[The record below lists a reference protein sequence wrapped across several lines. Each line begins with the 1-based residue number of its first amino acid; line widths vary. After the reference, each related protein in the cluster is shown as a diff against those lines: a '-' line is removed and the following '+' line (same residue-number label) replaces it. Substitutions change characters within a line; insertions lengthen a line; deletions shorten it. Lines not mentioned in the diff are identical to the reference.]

1 MNRVDVNGCCIKYLI
16 IREWRLNKMV
26 IMICEIQGKWLMKK
40 ANPKTHYFLF
50 MRMLSYCKNLR
61 WHSLRL
67 LMSKDRVHFVTHFQT
82 QKHLDK
88 KYKGKKWIFSI
99 TQTKYRCVR
108 VRFSGGISFTFPP
121 GGSPR
126 WRQTMTHHRLGGA
139 AFLAIISSSFSLF
152 KKLPTMCRIMS
163 NSDKCLLL
171 NDVKKYNQKK
181 KSQLRYLCQFALF
194 TDFNFKN

>member
-1 MNRVDVNGCCIKYLI
+1 
-16 IREWRLNKMV
+16 MV
-26 IMICEIQGKWLMKK
+26 IMISEIQGKWLMKK

-88 KYKGKKWIFSI
+88 KNKGKKWIFSI

-126 WRQTMTHHRLGGA
+126 WRQTMTHHRLGE
-139 AFLAIISSSFSLF
+139 LHSSPLSVQASLYSRSFQQCAES
-152 KKLPTMCRIMS
+152 
-163 NSDKCLLL
+163 
-171 NDVKKYNQKK
+171 
-181 KSQLRYLCQFALF
+181 CQILINVYF
-194 TDFNFKN
+194 

>member
-1 MNRVDVNGCCIKYLI
+1 
-16 IREWRLNKMV
+16 MV

-50 MRMLSYCKNLR
+50 MRILSYCKNLR

-88 KYKGKKWIFSI
+88 KNKGKKWIFNI

-126 WRQTMTHHRLGGA
+126 WRQTMTHHRLGGT

-163 NSDKCLLL
+163 YSDKCLLL
-171 NDVKKYNQKK
+171 NAVKKYNQKK

>member
-1 MNRVDVNGCCIKYLI
+1 MWNTGEMVDEKSKPQNTL
-16 IREWRLNKMV
+16 LSFH
-26 IMICEIQGKWLMKK
+26 
-40 ANPKTHYFLF
+40 ANAFILQKSEMTFPQTLHVKRSCSFRNSFSNTKSFGE
-50 MRMLSYCKNLR
+50 KN
-61 WHSLRL
+61 
-67 LMSKDRVHFVTHFQT
+67 
-82 QKHLDK
+82 
-88 KYKGKKWIFSI
+88 KGKKWIFSI

-126 WRQTMTHHRLGGA
+126 WRQTMTHHRLGRA

-181 KSQLRYLCQFALF
+181 NPSYVIYANLLFSQISILKINIINANLCS
-194 TDFNFKN
+194 

>member
-1 MNRVDVNGCCIKYLI
+1 MNRIDVNGCCIKYLI

-50 MRMLSYCKNLR
+50 MRILSYCKNLR

-88 KYKGKKWIFSI
+88 KNKGKMNIFHNSNKI
-99 TQTKYRCVR
+99 PMCAGEIQWGYLFHLPARGQPSMTSNNDTSQV
-108 VRFSGGISFTFPP
+108 GGNCI
-121 GGSPR
+121 PR
-126 WRQTMTHHRLGGA
+126 HYQFKL
-139 AFLAIISSSFSLF
+139 LF
-152 KKLPTMCRIMS
+152 IQEAS
-163 NSDKCLLL
+163 N
-171 NDVKKYNQKK
+171 NVQNHVK
-181 KSQLRYLCQFALF
+181 FW
-194 TDFNFKN
+194 

>member
-26 IMICEIQGKWLMKK
+26 IMISEIQGKWLMKK

-88 KYKGKKWIFSI
+88 KNKGKMNIFHNSNKI
-99 TQTKYRCVR
+99 PMCAGEIQWGYLFHLPARGQPSMTSNNDTSQV
-108 VRFSGGISFTFPP
+108 GGELHSSPLSVQASLYSRSFQQCAE
-121 GGSPR
+121 S
-126 WRQTMTHHRLGGA
+126 
-139 AFLAIISSSFSLF
+139 
-152 KKLPTMCRIMS
+152 
-163 NSDKCLLL
+163 
-171 NDVKKYNQKK
+171 
-181 KSQLRYLCQFALF
+181 CQILINVYF
-194 TDFNFKN
+194 

>member
-1 MNRVDVNGCCIKYLI
+1 MN
-16 IREWRLNKMV
+16 
-26 IMICEIQGKWLMKK
+26 
-40 ANPKTHYFLF
+40 
-50 MRMLSYCKNLR
+50 
-61 WHSLRL
+61 
-67 LMSKDRVHFVTHFQT
+67 
-82 QKHLDK
+82 
-88 KYKGKKWIFSI
+88 IFHI

-152 KKLPTMCRIMS
+152 RNLPTMCRIMS

-171 NDVKKYNQKK
+171 NDVKKYQEK

-194 TDFNFKN
+194 TELISVMRNCVHKSEFRDKIRQDVEVLVSQLYKLFVVDRHKGIYMMPRPLFRNGVGFNE